1 MPVRHCSV
9 TRTLALNFSFV
20 GSGRKYFPIGHICQE
35 ESQSSISRQTATGSG
50 SQSKGKL
57 GFRLTLAIRAYTAT

>member
-9 TRTLALNFSFV
+9 MRTLALNFPVV

-35 ESQSSISRQTATGSG
+35 ESQSSISRWASEGSG

-57 GFRLTLAIRAYTAT
+57 GFRLALAISAYTAT